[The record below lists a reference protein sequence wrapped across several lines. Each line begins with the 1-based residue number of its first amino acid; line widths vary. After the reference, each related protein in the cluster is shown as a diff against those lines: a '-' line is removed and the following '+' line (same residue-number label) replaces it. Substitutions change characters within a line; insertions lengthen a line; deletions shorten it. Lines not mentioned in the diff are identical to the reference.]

1 MDTDQT
7 STEQTC
13 GRTDKNG
20 KKYAQHHIQRQKDQ
34 HLGQGEDKSHRYNQH
49 CKKNEMVLGR
59 AYQPPQRRP
68 MDLACHQLETIKW
81 QEKTTRETS
90 QAMERRPGQ
99 ILERHDMAEE
109 STRQGSLE
117 TACWGLRPTTGHN
130 GCLMMMMM
138 MEASNVVA
146 TQPNLPQDIA
156 TDRSPEPAIRPAHL
170 PTPVASYASAPDA
183 SYARAVK
190 AVTTSVA
197 DCRTLVVEDSSGPE
211 WQTVQARRMTAV
223 TKPNNV
229 ARQRAPQQP
238 SQ

>member
-1 MDTDQT
+1 MHNLSTWVNLRYLDDIWCRDMDTDQT

-68 MDLACHQLETIKW
+68 MDLACHQLETIW

-138 MEASNVVA
+138 TSKKTSPMWFDGGLCEGDFAETAKDLNRQEYFVA
-146 TQPNLPQDIA
+146 NN
-156 TDRSPEPAIRPAHL
+156 AI
-170 PTPVASYASAPDA
+170 VACIHDQF
-183 SYARAVK
+183 V
-190 AVTTSVA
+190 
-197 DCRTLVVEDSSGPE
+197 
-211 WQTVQARRMTAV
+211 
-223 TKPNNV
+223 
-229 ARQRAPQQP
+229 
-238 SQ
+238 